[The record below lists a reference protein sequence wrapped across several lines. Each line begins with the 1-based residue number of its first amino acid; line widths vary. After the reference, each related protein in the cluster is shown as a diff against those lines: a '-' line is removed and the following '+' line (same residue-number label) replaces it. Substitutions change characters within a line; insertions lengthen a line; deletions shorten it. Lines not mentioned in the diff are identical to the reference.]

1 MKKVL
6 SLIILLCVSTL
17 RSDAISYYSVNYDR
31 KTVAA
36 MTAAF
41 GTESAAEIYY
51 SEQVQKILDR
61 YSAAEVA
68 SAGIFATKYLDRK
81 ALTDPGILI
90 SKTENYYYRRIYTM
104 VSAKI
109 MPKIW
114 TVAQMMISSPQTAI
128 YWGSYLY
135 KICSETKSLCMQF
148 ESVVTNG
155 KLGFSDI
162 TFLEFKPSI
171 ATLFRLADYGDIDWK
186 TFFNDLGNIGQNITK
201 ENLKADLDKLY
212 NLGVG
217 VAGAGAEEVTSKLL
231 SGSNFHG
238 TMTDKISSIVN
249 VVSNTY
255 SFYKAM
261 EDGAFGTNLMKR
273 LGNQVDASR
282 LFSYAAYNMTSWTS
296 DYLNEL
302 SGQYYTQRWYIYR
315 SGIAG
320 KVVYEDLYD
329 SYSMNLE
336 AFQKQLQVRLAEYND
351 NEERYTYY
359 IGSDSKKYYSATDAT
374 KLKGAES
381 VIISVTCHDGF
392 KLSEGNTQ
400 YKCKKCGSSVNAHTK
415 ECSMLTSVTES
426 GIDNS
431 ELDRLEK
438 DYAGQVS
445 ALQNQIDV
453 LEAQNANLVKQIA
466 SATVSEAATLRQQYN
481 ANKDKIAE
489 LKSELAEVQQMQ
501 SDLQKAKSEAAAGEA
516 EQTDD
521 YYRIPAIMNDCK
533 TAFDLNWTDA
543 GSWSGNTFIRTAT
556 SGSMTAEV
564 QFKATISISRK
575 PKYFLGIKIHRAIV
589 QIAWELTADYS
600 DTQVVD
606 IIELDQSNSDQTN
619 AKIVNNRIS
628 EVAKEYPSCE
638 VTTEYIKSEA
648 PEEDAST
655 DTYHLLWSSDR
666 LEIARQIDVRI
677 TQIYADLVSLEKMM
691 HYKRSIIDVL
701 KDVAPT
707 LDDRQGK
714 KLTITEEA
722 YQRWRNSAK
731 YHNSKQRDEQN

>member
-1 MKKVL
+1 
-6 SLIILLCVSTL
+6 
-17 RSDAISYYSVNYDR
+17 
-31 KTVAA
+31 

-41 GTESAAEIYY
+41 GTETAAEIYY

-135 KICSETKSLCMQF
+135 KICIETKSLCMQF

-162 TFLEFKPSI
+162 AFLEFKPSI

-282 LFSYAAYNMTSWTS
+282 LFSYSAYNMTSWTS
-296 DYLNEL
+296 DYLKEL

-320 KVVYEDLYD
+320 KVVYEDLFD

-351 NEERYTYY
+351 NEEGYTYY

-415 ECSMLTSVTES
+415 ECSMLTTVTES

-445 ALQNQIDV
+445 ALQSQIDV
-453 LEAQNANLVKQIA
+453 LEAQNASLVKQIA